1 MAFGAED
8 TLKVNIIGDASKLKG
23 ALSEADIGIAK
34 FANKVGSIGTIMT
47 LVGGAITAV
56 SVKLI
61 KMASDAEE
69 TATKFAVVFKDV
81 SDEAMKVAK
90 NLTDNFGLSTKAAK
104 QLLSDTGD
112 LLTGFGF
119 TGQAALDLSTKVNEL
134 AVDLASFT
142 NYSGGAEGA
151 SRALTKALLGER
163 ESVKSLG
170 ISILETDVQ
179 AKVFLLTQQGMRFE
193 TDRQAKAYATLL
205 IAQEQSK
212 NAIGDFARTSEGFA
226 NQMRIL
232 KAKVSDVAIAL
243 GEKLLPIATKLV
255 GKVIVIV
262 EKMNKWIE
270 AHPKLVEWIVRTGA
284 ILGGIALVGGPIL
297 MAAAAFMKAKTVI
310 DSITFALKLLNIRIG
325 ATGAVTTGT
334 LIPSLVKIKLGLGTL
349 GTIATG
355 PIGILILAVGGLYAA
370 WKTNLFGM
378 RDITI
383 EALDSIKGNFAKLTE
398 YLGGGGGGAG
408 AFFEEGITPPGLGE
422 GEGLNEEAKK
432 AADELAKAIS
442 EINDRMYELSHTT
455 MEYAIKKLDEQ
466 RQAYIDLGIAIGIA
480 DDWHSAEIK
489 KLNDVSEAYDAFLD
503 AMKTVEDR
511 MFELTHTQREVE
523 IKQLDEKKAKLIEIA
538 KQAGLSADEEIA
550 KIKEILAWY
559 QKEIDLLN
567 KKEGIIAGRRYNI
580 YQDGKIIASVGSAQA
595 QHMLEEGY
603 NVQEIPS
610 TTPTQQP
617 GEILPSYQV
626 GIRSVPRT
634 QLALVHQGEEINPP
648 GQRSYD
654 QSKREINININN
666 PIVRNDSDIPKIK
679 QQVFIAME
687 EFVRQYGRQGFEMA
701 H

>member
-432 AADELAKAIS
+432 AADEFAKAIS

>member
-179 AKVFLLTQQGMRFE
+179 AKVFLLTQQGMTFE